1 MQPVIPVSMTIHPES
16 KADTLFNQP
25 LTKVSEFD
33 FDSQVAEVFPDMIQR
48 SVPGYDVIL
57 STLSQLTSQF
67 SQAQSHYYDLGC
79 SLGAA
84 TLMMRK
90 AICKPG
96 CRLFAI
102 DNSKAMLERC
112 QTHVQAY
119 NYATPVSYLLQD
131 INEVPIENATIV
143 VLNFTLQFIPLNKRQ
158 QLINRIYQG
167 LRPGGLLFLSE
178 KLYFGDSVIDDLF
191 INLHHE
197 FKKANGYSELE
208 IAQKRASLENVLVPE
223 TYSVHAKRLQEAGFE
238 HHSLWY
244 QNMNFSSMVAIKG

>member
-1 MQPVIPVSMTIHPES
+1 MTIHPQS

-25 LTKVSEFD
+25 LSKVSEFD

-48 SVPGYDVIL
+48 SVPGYDIIL
-57 STLSQLTSQF
+57 STLGQLTAQF
-67 SQAQSHYYDLGC
+67 CQADSHYYDLGC

-90 AICKPG
+90 SINKAG
-96 CRLFAI
+96 CQLFAI
-102 DNSKAMLERC
+102 DNSQAMLERC

-119 NYATPVSYLLQD
+119 NYPTPVSFLLQD
-131 INEVPIENATIV
+131 INDVNIENAAIV
-143 VLNFTLQFIPLNKRQ
+143 VLNFTLQFIPLHKRQ

-167 LRPGGLLFLSE
+167 LKPGGLLFLSE
-178 KLYFGDSVIDDLF
+178 KLCFGDNIIDDLF

-223 TYSVHAKRLQEAGFE
+223 TYAMHVARLKEAGFE
-238 HHSLWY
+238 HYSLWY